1 MNLIILLI
9 ILVISVLVLLWLLS
23 LLIALCTG
31 APVVYSNN
39 KSIIDALNLAQAQPN
54 QILLDLGCG
63 NARSLIIA
71 SKKFHTKGIGVERS
85 VYFFLLSK
93 LNVWLFSESK
103 NIKIIL
109 GDFKRVD
116 QYLPQVDIVYM
127 YLLPSV
133 MDSIKKWLFDRLKKN
148 TKIVS
153 LSFSFSDI
161 DPEQTIP
168 TTNLGQNTKILLYKT
183 Q

>member
-9 ILVISVLVLLWLLS
+9 VLIISLVVLLWLLS

-39 KSIIDALNLAQAQPN
+39 KSIIDAMNLAQAQPN
-54 QILLDLGCG
+54 QMLLDLGCG

-85 VYFFLLSK
+85 VYFFLLSR
-93 LNVWLFSESK
+93 LNVWLSGESK

-109 GDFKRVD
+109 GDFKQVD
-116 QYLPQVDIVYM
+116 RYLSQVDIVYM

-133 MDSIKKWLFDRLKKN
+133 MDSIKKWLFDKLKKDA
-148 TKIVS
+148 KIVS
-153 LSFSFSDI
+153 LSFCFSDI
-161 DPEQTIP
+161 DPVRIIP
-168 TTNLGQNTKILLYKT
+168 TNNLGQNTKILLYKI
-183 Q
+183 